1 MKIPIQTRPVYDELA
16 EVISESCGQ
25 FLSEDYRALC
35 LRLLEK
41 LCRKRPSPLLGAGAI
56 PGQRESPTPLRP
68 TVSYST
74 NQSIQIACYRFE
86 FLKKQVEATHVVLN
100 SEHIRKNFSVRVYD
114 AAVVLVS
121 GNINADVNHGATLR
135 LCI

>member
-56 PGQRESPTPLRP
+56 PG
-68 TVSYST
+68 
-74 NQSIQIACYRFE
+74 
-86 FLKKQVEATHVVLN
+86 
-100 SEHIRKNFSVRVYD
+100 
-114 AAVVLVS
+114 
-121 GNINADVNHGATLR
+121 
-135 LCI
+135 